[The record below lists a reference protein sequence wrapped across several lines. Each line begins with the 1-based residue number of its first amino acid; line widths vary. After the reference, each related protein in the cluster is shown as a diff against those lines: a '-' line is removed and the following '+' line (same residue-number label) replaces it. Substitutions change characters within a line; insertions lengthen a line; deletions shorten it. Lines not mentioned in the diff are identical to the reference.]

1 MENLINKIEQYEID
15 NNKKWIELMKLDI
28 EAMHLPMAQLIGAMT
43 SQLEIIKNELQNGKY
58 IQLEKEF
65 EEYRNEFKY
74 CIKDMEYC
82 FKDARAGE
90 DGEAKY
96 FTFTD
101 YINRFKK

>member
-1 MENLINKIEQYEID
+1 MANKEMINEK
-15 NNKKWIELMKLDI
+15 EL
-28 EAMHLPMAQLIGAMT
+28 
-43 SQLEIIKNELQNGKY
+43 LELANRY

-74 CIKDMEYC
+74 CIHDLEDC
-82 FKDARAGE
+82 FKEARAGDE
-90 DGEAKY
+90 LNYLRGSQEPKY

>member
-1 MENLINKIEQYEID
+1 MANK
-15 NNKKWIELMKLDI
+15 
-28 EAMHLPMAQLIGAMT
+28 
-43 SQLEIIKNELQNGKY
+43 EIITEKELLELANRY

-74 CIKDMEYC
+74 CINDMEYC
-82 FKDARAGE
+82 FKEARAGDE
-90 DGEAKY
+90 LNYLRGSQEPKY

>member
-1 MENLINKIEQYEID
+1 MENK
-15 NNKKWIELMKLDI
+15 
-28 EAMHLPMAQLIGAMT
+28 
-43 SQLEIIKNELQNGKY
+43 EIINENELLELANRY
-58 IQLEKEF
+58 IQLEQEF

-74 CIKDMEYC
+74 CIKDMEDC
-82 FKDARAGE
+82 FNAAREGE